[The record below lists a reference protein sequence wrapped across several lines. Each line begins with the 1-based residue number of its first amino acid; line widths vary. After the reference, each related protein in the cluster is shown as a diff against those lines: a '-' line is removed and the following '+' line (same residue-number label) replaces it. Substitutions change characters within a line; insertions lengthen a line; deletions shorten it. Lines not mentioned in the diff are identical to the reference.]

1 MQAWSQMCMIK
12 LVDYHK
18 LVQVENF
25 RGQNIVLH
33 KSATESVDPK
43 RRKGKGK
50 GMNEEISLR
59 FFVVNNKILNAS
71 RRRKKQISMEIRR
84 RRRLI

>member
-1 MQAWSQMCMIK
+1 M
-12 LVDYHK
+12 
-18 LVQVENF
+18 VQVENF

-71 RRRKKQISMEIRR
+71 RRRRRKKQISMEIRR